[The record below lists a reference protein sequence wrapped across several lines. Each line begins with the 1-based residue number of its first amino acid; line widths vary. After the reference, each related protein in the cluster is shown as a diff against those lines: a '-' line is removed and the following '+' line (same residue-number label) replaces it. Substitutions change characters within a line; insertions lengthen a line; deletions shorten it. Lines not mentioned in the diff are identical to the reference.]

1 MAVRLAD
8 RAVEPTDGFTDALI
22 GIYQSTPEG
31 KILYA
36 NATLARLLGYDT
48 PEEILKI
55 SAFDLHCDP
64 GDRLRWQRALEQAG
78 VLESEGRLRRRDG
91 RIIWVRGLTRVVRD
105 AEGRILHYEGTLI
118 DITEKKEAEERLGY
132 QAQLLNQI
140 GEAVIAVDLDYRI
153 TAWNRAAERL
163 FGWRADEVIGKD
175 VNEVIAVKLE
185 GQTREQARAEHQRIL
200 QEKGQWRGEVVRY
213 HRDGRELILDTTL
226 TPLTDRAGQLIGF
239 VAVKRDITEQRR
251 LKEALQEGEEWFRAI
266 FDGSRDA
273 IFLVDAQARFI
284 DINQAACELTG
295 YSREELL
302 RMSIPDLHEEE
313 DLLAF
318 RSTFRAIMSGRDIT
332 TEAFLRR
339 KDGRKVPVEFSNRR
353 VVIRGR
359 PLMHTIARD
368 VSKRYEAERRIA
380 CIYDVATR
388 YHGQSLF
395 DQAAKTLAD
404 LLGVSYVIVG
414 ELDARTRE
422 VRTLTF
428 YQNGLIERGR
438 RYELAGTPCETVIE
452 EPRVCAYPECAW
464 QLFPDD
470 PELRA
475 RGIESYIG
483 APIYASDGKVIGIVN
498 GFDPRP
504 RNFSETEMRLLEII
518 AQRLGAEIE
527 RQRAEQARR
536 KLQEQLFLAEKL
548 QAIETLAGGV
558 AHEFNNILTGI
569 LGFAEVAQARFGPEI
584 SALNDYLE
592 RILVLGERA
601 RDLVG
606 QLLLFSRP
614 RTDHKEPCNLTQ
626 LLSTMATLLRR
637 ALPENIRV
645 ETALP
650 EETLLIT
657 ADPAQIQQALL
668 SIFINARDAMPHGG
682 RLRIACEYTSAL
694 RPGETTPREM
704 FARVT
709 ISDTGFGISPSIRP
723 HIFDPFFTTKEIG
736 TGTGLGLSMAYGIVK
751 AHGGW
756 IDVESEVDR
765 GTTFFIYIPV
775 VGILRVPAAA
785 DRDET
790 VPRGTGTILLVD
802 DEPMVRE
809 LGQNILESLGYRVL
823 PAEGGTE
830 ALRIYTARWP
840 SVDLVLLDFLM
851 PDMNGREVSRRLHEI
866 NPGVKI
872 ILVTGYSSEEI
883 GTQLFGYGVV
893 GVVAKPY
900 DVRTLAKAVH
910 RALYG

>member
-1 MAVRLAD
+1 MTSPR
-8 RAVEPTDGFTDALI
+8 
-22 GIYQSTPEG
+22 
-31 KILYA
+31 
-36 NATLARLLGYDT
+36 N
-48 PEEILKI
+48 
-55 SAFDLHCDP
+55 
-64 GDRLRWQRALEQAG
+64 
-78 VLESEGRLRRRDG
+78 
-91 RIIWVRGLTRVVRD
+91 
-105 AEGRILHYEGTLI
+105 
-118 DITEKKEAEERLGY
+118 KEAEERLVY
-132 QAQLLNQI
+132 QAQLLSQI
-140 GEAVIAVDLDYRI
+140 GEAVIAVDRDFRI
-153 TAWNRAAERL
+153 TAWNRAAEQL
-163 FGWRADEVIGKD
+163 FGWRADEVIGKGVD
-175 VNEVIAVKLE
+175 EVITVKLE
-185 GQTREQARAEHQRIL
+185 GQTREQARAEQQRIL
-200 QEKGQWRGEVVRY
+200 REEGQWRGEVVQY

-226 TPLTDRAGQLIGF
+226 TPLTDAVGQPIGF

-251 LKEALQEGEEWFRAI
+251 LRDALRESEEWFKAV
-266 FDGSRDA
+266 FEGSRDA
-273 IFLVDAQARFI
+273 IFLVDAEARFI

-353 VVIRGR
+353 VVIGDR
-359 PLMHTIARD
+359 PLMHTVARD
-368 VSKRYEAERRIA
+368 VSERYEAERRIA
-380 CIYDVATR
+380 RIYDVATR

-414 ELDARTRE
+414 EFDAQTQE
-422 VRTLTF
+422 VCALAF
-428 YQNGLIERGR
+428 YQNGLIVHGQ

-452 EPRVCAYPECAW
+452 EPRVCAYPECTW

-475 RGIESYIG
+475 RRIESYIG

-504 RNFSETEMRLLEII
+504 RDFREMEMRLLEII

-527 RQRAEQARR
+527 RQRAEQAQRR
-536 KLQEQLFLAEKL
+536 LQEQLFLAEKL

-569 LGFAEVAQARFGPEI
+569 LGFAEVAQVRFG
-584 SALNDYLE
+584 SDLSTLNDYLE

-626 LLSTMATLLRR
+626 LLSTMATVLGR

-668 SIFINARDAMPHGG
+668 SIFMNARDAMPHGG
-682 RLRIACEYTSAL
+682 RLRIACEYTSAP
-694 RPGETTPREM
+694 RPGETTM

-775 VGILRVPAAA
+775 VGILRVPASA
-785 DRDET
+785 DCDET

-830 ALRIYTARWP
+830 AVRIYTARWP

-851 PDMNGREVSRRLHEI
+851 PDMNGREVSRCLHEI

-893 GVVAKPY
+893 GVVTKPY
-900 DVRTLAKAVH
+900 HVKTLAKAVH